1 MVAPQVM
8 ASSSCSDSSSSNVE
22 YRFDAP
28 KSKITFVVRNVI
40 LGMEWDELFKY
51 KVDKH
56 TPLPSGES
64 VDILAQE
71 EEDVLHRMYSE

>member
-1 MVAPQVM
+1 
-8 ASSSCSDSSSSNVE
+8 
-22 YRFDAP
+22 
-28 KSKITFVVRNVI
+28 
-40 LGMEWDELFKY
+40 MEWDELFKY
-51 KVDKH
+51 KVDKN

>member
-1 MVAPQVM
+1 
-8 ASSSCSDSSSSNVE
+8 
-22 YRFDAP
+22 
-28 KSKITFVVRNVI
+28 
-40 LGMEWDELFKY
+40 MEWDELFKY